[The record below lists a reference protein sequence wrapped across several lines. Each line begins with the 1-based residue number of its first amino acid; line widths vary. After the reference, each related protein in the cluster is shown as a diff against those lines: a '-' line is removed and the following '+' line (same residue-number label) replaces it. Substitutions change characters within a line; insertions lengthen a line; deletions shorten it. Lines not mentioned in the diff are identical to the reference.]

1 MQLGLRELKEEIELL
16 KTLPE
21 GRRVFLK
28 TGRLCVE
35 VDKEKALELLEKKL
49 KEVERLL
56 RDTLEKINAAFRAL
70 AEQDE
75 ARFRA
80 LAAEIGL
87 AVGLIPQSRQDL
99 EALERAIKAELELT
113 A

>member
-1 MQLGLRELKEEIELL
+1 MNLGLSEIKRELALL
-16 KTLPE
+16 ETLPKE
-21 GRRVFLK
+21 RRVFLK

-35 VDKEKALELLEKKL
+35 VDRERAIELLQKKL
-49 KEVERLL
+49 AEVERLL

-80 LAAEIGL
+80 LAAEIAL
-87 AVGLIPQSRQDL
+87 AVGVMPQNRYDL
-99 EALERAIKAELELT
+99 EALERAIKAELGE

>member
-1 MQLGLRELKEEIELL
+1 MDLGLKAIRTELELL
-16 KTLPE
+16 KELPP

-35 VDKEKALELLEKKL
+35 TDRSEAEALLLRRAAEI
-49 KEVERLL
+49 ERLL

-75 ARFRA
+75 SRFRA
-80 LAAEIGL
+80 LAADIAL
-87 AVGLIPQSRQDL
+87 AVGVAPENRFDL
-99 EALERAIKAELELT
+99 EALERAIKKELDLT
-113 A
+113 

>member
-1 MQLGLRELKEEIELL
+1 MDLGLRALQREIELL
-16 KTLPE
+16 KGLPQD
-21 GRRVFLK
+21 RRVFLK

-35 VDKEKALELLEKKL
+35 VDREKALELLEKKRA
-49 KEVERLL
+49 EVERIL

-80 LAAEIGL
+80 LAAEIAL
-87 AVGLIPQSRQDL
+87 AVGVAPESRFDL
-99 EALERAIKAELELT
+99 EALERAIKAELGE

>member
-1 MQLGLRELKEEIELL
+1 MELGLKALKEELRLL
-16 KTLPE
+16 SGLPE
-21 GRRVFLK
+21 ERRVYLK

-35 VDKEKALELLEKKL
+35 VDRAKARELLERKIA
-49 KEVERLL
+49 EVERLL

-80 LAAEIGL
+80 LAAEIAL
-87 AVGLIPQSRQDL
+87 AVGVAPENRFDL
-99 EALERAIKAELELT
+99 EALERAIRAELGEV
-113 A
+113 